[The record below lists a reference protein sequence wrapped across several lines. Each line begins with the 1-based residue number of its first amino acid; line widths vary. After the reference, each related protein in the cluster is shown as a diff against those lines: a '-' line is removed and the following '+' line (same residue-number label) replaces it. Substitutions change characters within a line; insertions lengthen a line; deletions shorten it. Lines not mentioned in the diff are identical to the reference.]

1 MLKTVFFNAQT
12 IGRSIV
18 ILMFALLIPQTSKAH
33 QDRYYTFEQ
42 GNSVVRIKTGYEYEE
57 IYKAEILAS
66 MLCDL
71 SAIMNYEDNIQLD
84 FIHDYTFDYE
94 GNKSFVSAGKSQVR
108 QEYDESFLSKNIN
121 GAKIIIRNLNDKIDF
136 AYLLTLVEISIT
148 NLSYIKKHQS
158 KLKFDDG
165 YNDWVIW
172 SIGED
177 AIENFIERA
186 DGVSA
191 DILSKKYYRI
201 KAINKSKFT
210 YYTKDGK
217 FYFAKTGDPEGII
230 LKTKDLFQSHVI
242 EHKLIVL
249 ESPCRLSVYFDR
261 NTYQYENYKHC
272 EGAWNLFD
280 FKSCDQDKI
289 LFNYRPTTSDDP
301 LLYFRGV
308 STKISFHDTSLEEIA
323 EFECDPKK

>member
-1 MLKTVFFNAQT
+1 MLKTVFLNTQT
-12 IGRSIV
+12 VGLSIV
-18 ILMFALLIPQTSKAH
+18 ILMFALFTPQTSQAH
-33 QDRYYTFEQ
+33 EDTYYTFEQ

-57 IYKAEILAS
+57 IYKAEILAL

-94 GNKSFVSAGKSQVR
+94 GNKSFVSAGKSQVK
-108 QEYDESFLSKNIN
+108 QEYDEPFLSKNMN
-121 GAKIIIRNLNDKIDF
+121 AAKIIIRNLNDKIDF

-148 NLSYIKKHQS
+148 NLNYIKKHQS

-165 YNDWVIW
+165 YNDWVVW

-177 AIENFIERA
+177 AIENFIKKA
-186 DGVSA
+186 NGVSA
-191 DILSKKYYRI
+191 EILRKKYYRS

-210 YYTKDGK
+210 YLTKDGK
-217 FYFAKTGDPEGII
+217 FYFFETGDPEGVI

-242 EHKLIVL
+242 DHRLIVL
-249 ESPCRLSVYFDR
+249 ESPCRLSVYFNR

-280 FKSCDQDKI
+280 FKSCAHDII

-308 STKISFHDTSLEEIA
+308 NTKISFHDTSLEEIS
-323 EFECDPKK
+323 EFECDLKK